1 MKLSSI
7 YRDIRLT
14 GVSTY
19 QRLALAAFASMA
31 CAPAFAQGAIG
42 VASNLTRF
50 MQAAVMLLVAV
61 GVLAGL
67 GVIVMAI
74 MQMVKKGDQRG
85 EDITWGSIGL
95 KFVGGAFLLALS
107 WVGTMVLET
116 LGGNAGNI
124 GRGIGF

>member
-1 MKLSSI
+1 MKLINQIKSAFSSLKDRMDRAMI
-7 YRDIRLT
+7 AVMILV
-14 GVSTY
+14 VSNE
-19 QRLALAAFASMA
+19 ALA
-31 CAPAFAQGAIG
+31 QGG
-42 VASNLTRF
+42 VGIASNTTRF
-50 MQAAVMLLVAV
+50 IQALVTLMIAV

-74 MQMVKKGDQRG
+74 MQMIKKGDQRG
-85 EDITWGSIGL
+85 EDITWGSIAL

-124 GRGIGF
+124 GRSVGF